1 MIIWLIIL
9 VTHLLFNFVSGKNIV
24 EMDLINFVSPKKIQK
39 RKYYDHLI
47 LDSLDTFYLLTFYI
61 GKQKVTAIVD
71 TGSGTLNINICKDD
85 FNEEKQEQ
93 QEEIKF
99 ISVSDYGSCY
109 NPDLSEKLKFI
120 ADKDAKGKLQM
131 KPYEVSYGDGEK
143 ITGVWAKDQIYYDI
157 SQIHDLNK
165 TSLFHFGII
174 IESNQPSGYAVLG
187 LGIVQDNTLENKDT
201 ASLPLYFYKNDI
213 IKYSIYFIS
222 SNKQKQT
229 GKLIFGGINH
239 NHYKPYSLKAI
250 KIINSLDLSEKR
262 EFFNIDVPVTKFS
275 IINTLSKIE
284 RKIVFTIDK
293 KKKQNEQFL
302 TLTMDTGSSFSYLPD
317 IMFKDMINN
326 FDQKDIKIVKDSYLI
341 IKKEKLA
348 NFNLG
353 LEIGYNISFEFPFFD
368 ICLNT
373 PSRILGDKFSEYDQ
387 EYTLLPFLSKETI
400 KNKDQIMNLDRT
412 GILGLNILKNIFFGI
427 DLKEMV
433 VILAEPKYDND
444 EGDIE
449 EITSKEQLYTNIDII
464 DFKERIENGKNKL
477 GNNNN
482 LKPTSKLDTNA
493 NKDEKDSVLL
503 TEKIYSDTVAT
514 CFTLFSNK
522 KIFLLAFILTTVLV

>member
-1 MIIWLIIL
+1 MIIWLVIL
-9 VTHLLFNFVSGKNIV
+9 VTHLLFNFVSGKKIV
-24 EMDLINFVSPKKIQK
+24 EMDLIEFVSPKKIQK
-39 RKYYDHLI
+39 RKFYDHLL

-61 GKQKVTAIVD
+61 GEQKVTAIVD
-71 TGSGTLNINICKDD
+71 TGSGTLNINICEDD
-85 FNEEKQEQ
+85 FNEEEQ
-93 QEEIKF
+93 QEEVKF

-120 ADKDAKGKLQM
+120 AEKDAEGKVQM

-143 ITGVWAKDQIYYDI
+143 ISGVWVKDQIYYDR
-157 SQIHDLNK
+157 SQIHVLNK

-187 LGIVQDNTLENKDT
+187 LGIVQDNTLEYKDT
-201 ASLPLYFYKNDI
+201 ACLPLYFYKNDI
-213 IKYSIYFIS
+213 IKYPIYFIS
-222 SNKQKQT
+222 SNKRKQT

-239 NHYKPYSLKAI
+239 NHYKPHSLKAI
-250 KIINSLDLSEKR
+250 RIINSLNLSKTD

-275 IINTLSKIE
+275 IINTLSKID
-284 RKIVFTIDK
+284 RNIAFPFDK

-302 TLTMDTGSSFSYLPD
+302 ILAMDTGSSFSYLPD
-317 IMFKDMINN
+317 IMFKDMISN
-326 FDQKDIKIVKDSYLI
+326 FDQKDIKIIKDSYLI
-341 IKKEKLA
+341 IKKEKIV

-353 LEIGYNISFEFPFFD
+353 LEIGYNIRFEFPFFD
-368 ICLNT
+368 ICFNT

-412 GILGLNILKNIFFGI
+412 SILGLNILKNIFFGI

-444 EGDIE
+444 EDDIE
-449 EITSKEQLYTNIDII
+449 EITSKEQLYSNIDIT
-464 DFKERIENGKNKL
+464 DFKERIVNGKNKL
-477 GNNNN
+477 NNNNN
-482 LKPTSKLDTNA
+482 LKPTNKLNTNA
-493 NKDEKDSVLL
+493 NKDEKDPVLL
-503 TEKIYSDTVAT
+503 TEKIYSNTVAT

-522 KIFLLAFILTTVLV
+522 KVFLLAFILTTVLV